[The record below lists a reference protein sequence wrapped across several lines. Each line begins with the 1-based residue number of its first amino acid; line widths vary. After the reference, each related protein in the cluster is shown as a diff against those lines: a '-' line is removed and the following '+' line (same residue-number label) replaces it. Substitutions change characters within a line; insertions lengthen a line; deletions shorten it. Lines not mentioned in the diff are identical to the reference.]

1 MKNRI
6 LLLLIIT
13 AFLQASVSRAQTPSD
28 ALMMK
33 KNELCLAVFYQYDT
47 WDKYWEGTLL
57 RDNQNI
63 GVLTRNTYM
72 PMLAYG
78 IHKKLNLM
86 VSLPYITTH
95 ASGGQMKGVSGM
107 QDAGIFAKYQLLDL
121 QQASRSFQAFI
132 TGGFSLPASSY
143 LSDYM
148 PFSLGLG
155 AKEFSLRG
163 IAKYEYK
170 SGFYLRASYAYLSR
184 TTTEAERNYYYA
196 DKGIYTTTMDV
207 PNATNAEL
215 CIGGW
220 LLNRSVQLEISG
232 INQKSLSGDDIRRQ
246 NQPQPT
252 NKMNFTNANIRW
264 RYFPVFFKGFSV
276 IGAYTQVFEGRNI
289 GKSSIISGG
298 ITYQFSVKKQGQDQ

>member
-1 MKNRI
+1 MKNI
-6 LLLLIIT
+6 FTFTFCL
-13 AFLQASVSRAQTPSD
+13 AFFMGISQTPSD

-33 KNELCLAVFYQYDT
+33 KSELCLAVFYQHDT

-57 RDNQNI
+57 RENQNI
-63 GVLTRNTYM
+63 GILTRNTLM

-78 IHKKLNLM
+78 VHEKLNLM
-86 VSLPYITTH
+86 VSLPYVSTI
-95 ASGGQMKGVSGM
+95 ASGGQMAGVSGI
-107 QDAGIFAKYQLLDL
+107 QDLGIFAKYRLFDV
-121 QQASRSFQAFI
+121 QQAKGSFQAFI

-170 SGFYLRASYAYLSR
+170 SGVYLRASYAYLSR
-184 TTTEAERNYYYA
+184 TTTEAERDYYFA
-196 DKGIYTTTMDV
+196 DKGVYTSTMDV
-207 PNATNAEL
+207 PNAINSEL
-215 CIGGW
+215 CLGSW
-220 LLNRSVQLEISG
+220 LFDHSVQIEISG

-252 NKMNFTNANIRW
+252 NKMNFTNGNIRL
-264 RYFPVFFKGFSV
+264 RYFPIFFKGFSLL
-276 IGAYTQVFEGRNI
+276 GGYSQVFEGRNI
-289 GKSSIISGG
+289 GKSSVITGG
-298 ITYQFSVKKQGQDQ
+298 ITYQFSIKKTVKVQ